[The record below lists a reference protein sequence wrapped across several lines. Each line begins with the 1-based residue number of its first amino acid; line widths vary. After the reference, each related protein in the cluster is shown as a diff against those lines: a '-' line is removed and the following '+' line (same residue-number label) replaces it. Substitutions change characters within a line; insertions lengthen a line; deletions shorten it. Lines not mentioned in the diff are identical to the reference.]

1 MVKRKNPNGTKND
14 FDPVDLQP
22 VIARRVL
29 GDLLEQQPELKT
41 AVAKLAEEAAKN
53 PRMEDLAAEI
63 EDALNRISAGDIYLK
78 SGRTWRGYREP
89 EEAAGEVLSEAVRPY
104 FDRLEKL
111 LSKKDDPGAL
121 VLCEAMIL
129 ALYRVKHG
137 DQFSE
142 YEEYA
147 EDFPEETAD
156 WAARLWRSAGNVQ
169 WAGVRRFHS
178 DRTIPA
184 DFVQQSV
191 PEWDWLL
198 SED

>member
-1 MVKRKNPNGTKND
+1 ME
-14 FDPVDLQP
+14 
-22 VIARRVL
+22 
-29 GDLLEQQPELKT
+29 LLEQQPELKT
-41 AVAKLAEEAAKN
+41 TAAKLAEEAAKN
-53 PRMEDLAAEI
+53 PRMEDLAEEI
-63 EDALNRISAGDIYLK
+63 EDALNRISAGDIYIK

-89 EEAAGEVLSEAVRPY
+89 EEAAGEVLSEAMQPY
-104 FDRLEKL
+104 FERVEKL
-111 LSKKDDPGAL
+111 FRKKDDASAL
-121 VLCEAMIL
+121 VMCEAIIL

-137 DQFSE
+137 DQFFE

-147 EDFPEETAD
+147 KDFPEETAD